1 MTVSLRVWL
10 AVSASVLVSVVV
22 YARPAAP
29 FGQAAGAAQASQKPA
44 PQGQSGQ
51 APATPGPS
59 AAEKQA
65 YQDLVSEATAG
76 LDLDRVVALAQDYE
90 KKYPDSPMLSYVY
103 SFEASANMGKGDYSK
118 AVDASQ
124 KSLKLNGDNLNS
136 LLILANMLPQP
147 QLMQGSDI
155 DKQKRLDE
163 AETDAKHALDLINQ
177 GKIPKQP
184 NETDDAYTKR
194 KNAISSE
201 PHASLGMVHLQRA
214 TMGLQGMDQDE
225 LAKAAQEF
233 KQSVEITDR
242 PQPEHYYRLG
252 EVYKHEKKIDD
263 AIAAFSK
270 ASELSQ
276 GTGLQQYA
284 DKQVE
289 ELKKMQTPAKPPET
303 H

>member
-1 MTVSLRVWL
+1 MRASLRVWL

-29 FGQAAGAAQASQKPA
+29 FGQAAGSAQASQKPA
-44 PQGQSGQ
+44 QPGQSGQ
-51 APATPGPS
+51 ASATPGPS

-65 YQDLVSEATAG
+65 YSDLVSEATAG
-76 LDLDRVVALAQDYE
+76 LDPDRVVALAQEYE
-90 KKYPDSPMLSYVY
+90 KKFPDSVMLTYVY
-103 SFEASANMGKGDYSK
+103 AFEAGGDMAKGDYPK

-136 LLILANMLPQP
+136 LLLLARMLPQP

-163 AETDAKHALDLINQ
+163 TETDAKHALDLINQ
-177 GKIPKQP
+177 NVIPKQP

-194 KNAISSE
+194 KNAIASE
-201 PHASLGMVHLQRA
+201 PHGSLGMVHLQRA
-214 TMGLQGMDQDE
+214 TMGLTGLDQDE
-225 LAKAAQEF
+225 LTKAAQEF
-233 KQSVEITDR
+233 KQSVEMTDR
-242 PQPEHYYRLG
+242 PQPEYYYRLG
-252 EVYKHEKKIDD
+252 EAYKHQKKIDD

-289 ELKKMQTPAKPPET
+289 ELKKMQTPAKPADT